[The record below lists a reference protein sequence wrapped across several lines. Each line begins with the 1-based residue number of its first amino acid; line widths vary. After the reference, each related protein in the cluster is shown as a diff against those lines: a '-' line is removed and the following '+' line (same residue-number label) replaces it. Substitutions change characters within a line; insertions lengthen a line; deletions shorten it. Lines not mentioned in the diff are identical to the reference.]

1 MKAGDAVKTLGLMCN
16 TTYRVAPPTAVFVMR
31 HSSQTESHGLRGA
44 AACTA
49 VQQPH
54 THSGKDMNVAYARQ
68 SEHFKVSAQDVQMFS
83 LAISSEA
90 KL

>member
-1 MKAGDAVKTLGLMCN
+1 MRNHSAILTVVFTL
-16 TTYRVAPPTAVFVMR
+16 
-31 HSSQTESHGLRGA
+31 QHGLRDSSERTKSELNPMDSGA
-44 AACTA
+44 QLRA
-49 VQQPH
+49 QQSNSP
-54 THSGKDMNVAYARQ
+54 THSRKDMNIAYARQ

>member
-1 MKAGDAVKTLGLMCN
+1 MNKYTTILKVVFTLKHSLKDSSEKAKSELNPMDSGV
-16 TTYRVAPPTAVFVMR
+16 
-31 HSSQTESHGLRGA
+31 QLRA
-44 AACTA
+44 
-49 VQQPH
+49 QQSNSP
-54 THSGKDMNVAYARQ
+54 THSGKDMNIAYARQ

>member
-1 MKAGDAVKTLGLMCN
+1 MQEHKVN
-16 TTYRVAPPTAVFVMR
+16 SYTTMLTVVFILQ
-31 HSSQTESHGLRGA
+31 HSIKDRAESHGLRSA

-49 VQQPH
+49 VQQLP
-54 THSGKDMNVAYARQ
+54 THSGKDMNIAYARQ

>member
-1 MKAGDAVKTLGLMCN
+1 MHYVEGEEPLHYNINSSVHNAAQHKRQKEPKSEQNPMDSGVQLRAQQSN
-16 TTYRVAPPTAVFVMR
+16 SPT
-31 HSSQTESHGLRGA
+31 HI
-44 AACTA
+44 
-49 VQQPH
+49 
-54 THSGKDMNVAYARQ
+54 GKDMNIAYARQ

>member
-1 MKAGDAVKTLGLMCN
+1 MLVFTQQQSMKEK
-16 TTYRVAPPTAVFVMR
+16 
-31 HSSQTESHGLRGA
+31 TESVGSGVHLRA
-44 AACTA
+44 
-49 VQQPH
+49 QQSNSP
-54 THSGKDMNVAYARQ
+54 THSGKDVNIAYARQ

>member
-1 MKAGDAVKTLGLMCN
+1 MNDYAEALYCIN
-16 TTYRVAPPTAVFVMR
+16 SRV
-31 HSSQTESHGLRGA
+31 HSAAQHKRRFRQPKSEPNPVDSGVQLRA
-44 AACTA
+44 
-49 VQQPH
+49 QQSNSPA
-54 THSGKDMNVAYARQ
+54 HSGEDMNIAYARQ

>member
-1 MKAGDAVKTLGLMCN
+1 MVVFIQQQQQKTVRKEPKSEPN
-16 TTYRVAPPTAVFVMR
+16 PTD
-31 HSSQTESHGLRGA
+31 SG
-44 AACTA
+44 
-49 VQQPH
+49 VQLHAQQFNSP
-54 THSGKDMNVAYARQ
+54 THSGKDMSIAYARQ

>member
-1 MKAGDAVKTLGLMCN
+1 M
-16 TTYRVAPPTAVFVMR
+16 
-31 HSSQTESHGLRGA
+31 HSG
-44 AACTA
+44 
-49 VQQPH
+49 VQLHAQQSNSP
-54 THSGKDMNVAYARQ
+54 THSEKDMSIAYARQ

>member
-1 MKAGDAVKTLGLMCN
+1 MNIYTAILTVVFTLQ
-16 TTYRVAPPTAVFVMR
+16 
-31 HSSQTESHGLRGA
+31 HSLQDSSERAKSELNPMDSETQLRA
-44 AACTA
+44 
-49 VQQPH
+49 QQSNSP
-54 THSGKDMNVAYARQ
+54 THSRKDMNIAYARQ